1 MKAVRTALLLV
12 ALTLLFVFVGQLIG
26 GRTGAMYAFV
36 FAAIM
41 NIGSYWFSDKIVL
54 AMYRAQPVSPEEAPR
69 LYSIVRELASGAGM
83 PMPKIYVIPTQS
95 PNAFATGRNKNHAVV
110 AVTEGILGLLTEDE
124 LRGVLGHELAH
135 VRNKDMLIGSM
146 AATLAGAISMLAY
159 MARWGAILGGFGS
172 SRDDREGGA
181 LGFLVAAIVAPIAAM
196 LIQLAISRS
205 REYGADA
212 SGARIAG
219 SPYGLAS
226 ALEKLERATQ
236 IRPLPA
242 NPATSHLFIVNPLR
256 GKSVWNL
263 LSTHP
268 PIEERIRRLREM
280 HF

>member
-1 MKAVRTALLLV
+1 MKAVRTALLLA
-12 ALTLLFVFVGQLIG
+12 ALTVLFVFVGQLVG

-36 FAAIM
+36 FAVIM
-41 NIGSYWFSDKIVL
+41 NFGSYWFSDKIVL
-54 AMYRAQPVSPEEAPR
+54 AMYKAKPVSPEEAPR
-69 LYSIVRELASGAGM
+69 LYSIVRELAGGAGM
-83 PMPKIYVIPTQS
+83 PMPKIYIIPTQS

-110 AVTEGILGLLTEDE
+110 AVTQGILSLLSEDE
-124 LRGVLGHELAH
+124 LRGVLGHEMAH

-146 AATLAGAISMLAY
+146 AATLAGAISMLAFV
-159 MARWGAILGGFGS
+159 ARWGAILGGFGG
-172 SRDDREGGA
+172 RDDREGGVVGLLA
-181 LGFLVAAIVAPIAAM
+181 AAIVAPIAAM
-196 LIQLAISRS
+196 LIQLAISRQ

-226 ALEKLERATQ
+226 ALEKLEKASQ

-256 GKSVWNL
+256 GKNVWNL

-268 PIEERIRRLREM
+268 PIEDRIRRLREM